1 MALQQNRA
9 KITTFKA
16 NAQLDFAR
24 PNLFQVDIDWPAA
37 LTALIAGNA
46 NTGTQAQVFTAA
58 SLGAPSTASSS
69 SSSSTTAD
77 ASAVRRLGAFTIKAA
92 QIPAST
98 VGVIEVPFR
107 GRMLK
112 IAGDRTFE
120 PWTIT
125 IHNDTSF
132 ILRSYFERWMEAIQI
147 YDENATDFDYGD
159 YPASD
164 PQYLKYMAP
173 MRVTQ
178 LDRRGNAV
186 RSYDFVDVWPSN
198 ISAIDLD
205 YGSNDAIEEYTV
217 ELQVQYWRPIAVGTG
232 GTNAASSSSG
242 STAATL
248 IDLQ

>member
-1 MALQQNRA
+1 MSTNNRA
-9 KITTFKA
+9 RISTFKA
-16 NAQLDFAR
+16 NSQLDYAR
-24 PNLFQVDIDWPAA
+24 PNLFQVDIDWPPA
-37 LTALIAGNA
+37 LVQLIASGSRD
-46 NTGTQAQVFTAA
+46 TGQNVVAGTTVGALAA
-58 SLGAPSTASSS
+58 SSTASSTPS
-69 SSSSTTAD
+69 TAD
-77 ASAVRRLGAFTIKAA
+77 SARILGAFTIKAA

-125 IHNDTSF
+125 VHNDTSF
-132 ILRSYFERWMEAIQI
+132 VLRSYFERWMEAIQL
-147 YDENATDFDYGD
+147 YDENATDFDYGQL
-159 YPASD
+159 PSGD

-173 MRVTQ
+173 MRVSQ

-217 ELQVQYWRPIAVGTG
+217 ELQVQYWRPIPISSGAGG
-232 GTNAASSSSG
+232 GTAAGGAAS
-242 STAATL
+242 L
-248 IDLQ
+248 IELE

>member
-1 MALQQNRA
+1 MATNNRA
-9 KITTFKA
+9 RISTFKA
-16 NAQLDFAR
+16 NSQLDYAR
-24 PNLFQVDIDWPAA
+24 PNLFQVDIDWPPA
-37 LTALIAGNA
+37 LVQLIASGSRD
-46 NTGTQAQVFTAA
+46 TGQNVVAGTTVGALAA
-58 SLGAPSTASSS
+58 SSTSSSTPSTA
-69 SSSSTTAD
+69 D
-77 ASAVRRLGAFTIKAA
+77 SARILGAFTIKAA

-125 IHNDTSF
+125 VHNDTSF
-132 ILRSYFERWMEAIQI
+132 VLRSYFERWMEAIQL
-147 YDENATDFDYGD
+147 YDENATDFDYGQL
-159 YPASD
+159 PAGD

-173 MRVTQ
+173 MRVSQ

-217 ELQVQYWRPIAVGTG
+217 ELQVQYWRPIPISNGASG
-232 GTNAASSSSG
+232 GTAAGGASS
-242 STAATL
+242 L
-248 IDLQ
+248 IELE

>member
-37 LTALIAGNA
+37 LTALIAGSGD
-46 NTGTQAQVFTAA
+46 TGVQEQVFTAA
-58 SLGAPSTASSS
+58 ALGAPAATASTSS
-69 SSSSTTAD
+69 SGAAD
-77 ASAVRRLGAFTIKAA
+77 PSAVRRLGAFTIKAA

-125 IHNDTSF
+125 IHNDTGF

-147 YDENATDFDYGD
+147 YDENATDFDYGN
-159 YPASD
+159 YPAAD

-217 ELQVQYWRPIAVGTG
+217 ELQVQYWRPIAISTG
-232 GTNAASSSSG
+232 GTSAAGSSSG

>member
-1 MALQQNRA
+1 MAQNNRA
-9 KITTFKA
+9 KITTFRA
-16 NAQLDFAR
+16 NSQLDYAR

-37 LTALIAGNA
+37 LVALIGGTPD
-46 NTGTQAQVFTAA
+46 TGSTVGSTVLTASA
-58 SLGAPSTASSS
+58 LAAPSATSGSG
-69 SSSSTTAD
+69 STTASGPD
-77 ASAVRRLGAFTIKAA
+77 SARRLGAFTIKAA
-92 QIPAST
+92 QIPASV

-132 ILRSYFERWMEAIQI
+132 ILRSYFERWMEAIQL
-147 YDENATDFDYGD
+147 YDENATEFDYGNT
-159 YPASD
+159 PSAD

-173 MRVTQ
+173 MRVSQ

-198 ISAIDLD
+198 IAAIDLD

-217 ELQVQYWRPIAVGTG
+217 ELQVQYFRPLAMPSGTG
-232 GTNAASSSSG
+232 GTGSG
-242 STAATL
+242 TL
-248 IDLQ
+248 IELE

>member
-1 MALQQNRA
+1 MATQNNRA
-9 KITTFKA
+9 AITTFKA
-16 NAQLDFAR
+16 NSQLDFAR

-37 LTALIAGNA
+37 LVSLIGGTA

-58 SLGAPSTASSS
+58 ALGAPATATSSG
-69 SSSSTTAD
+69 STTD

-92 QIPAST
+92 QVPAST

-125 IHNDTSF
+125 IHNDTSYT
-132 ILRSYFERWMEAIQI
+132 LRSYFERWMEAIQI
-147 YDENATDFDYGD
+147 YDENATEFDYGEF
-159 YPASD
+159 PAGD

-198 ISAIDLD
+198 IAAIDLD

-217 ELQVQYWRPIAVGTG
+217 ELQVQYWRPIAIGNGSATTSG
-232 GTNAASSSSG
+232 GT
-242 STAATL
+242 TAQTL
-248 IDLQ
+248 IEMQ

>member
-1 MALQQNRA
+1 MSQNNRA

-16 NAQLDFAR
+16 NSQLDYAR

-37 LTALIAGNA
+37 LVSILTSGAG
-46 NTGTQAQVFTAA
+46 NTGTQSQVFTAA
-58 SLGAPSTASSS
+58 ALAAPSA
-69 SSSSTTAD
+69 STTASGGTD
-77 ASAVRRLGAFTIKAA
+77 GARRLGAFTIKAA

-125 IHNDTSF
+125 IHNDTTF
-132 ILRSYFERWMEAIQI
+132 ILRSYFEKWMEAIQL
-147 YDENATDFDYGD
+147 YDENATEFDYGEF
-159 YPASD
+159 PSGD

-217 ELQVQYWRPIAVGTG
+217 ELQVQYWRPLSIGGSSTG
-232 GTNAASSSSG
+232 SAS

-248 IDLQ
+248 IELE

>member
-1 MALQQNRA
+1 MAQNNKA

-16 NAQLDFAR
+16 NSQLDYAR

-37 LTALIAGNA
+37 LVSILTSGQG
-46 NTGTQAQVFTAA
+46 NTGTSAQAFTAGA
-58 SLGAPSTASSS
+58 LAAPSATGVSQSSG
-69 SSSSTTAD
+69 TDGA
-77 ASAVRRLGAFTIKAA
+77 RRLGAFSIKAA

-112 IAGDRTFE
+112 IAGDRSFE
-120 PWTIT
+120 PWSIT
-125 IHNDTSF
+125 INNDTTF
-132 ILRSYFERWMEAIQI
+132 VLRSYFEKWMEAIQL
-147 YDENATDFDYGD
+147 YDENATEFDYGEFSS
-159 YPASD
+159 SD

-173 MRVTQ
+173 MRVSQ

-198 ISAIDLD
+198 LSAIDLD

-217 ELQVQYWRPIAVGTG
+217 ELQVQYFRPLGVSTGTG
-232 GTNAASSSSG
+232 ATASTSSG
-242 STAATL
+242 TL
-248 IDLQ
+248 IELQ

>member
-1 MALQQNRA
+1 MATQNNRA

-37 LTALIAGNA
+37 LVSLIGGTA
-46 NTGTQAQVFTAA
+46 NTGTQSQVFTAA
-58 SLGAPSTASSS
+58 ALGAPSAASGGT
-69 SSSSTTAD
+69 STSD

-92 QIPAST
+92 QVPAST

-125 IHNDTSF
+125 IHNDTSYT
-132 ILRSYFERWMEAIQI
+132 LRSYFERWMEAIQI
-147 YDENATDFDYGD
+147 YDENATEFDYGE

-186 RSYDFVDVWPSN
+186 RSYDFIDVWPSN
-198 ISAIDLD
+198 IAAIDLD

-217 ELQVQYWRPIAVGTG
+217 ELQVQYWRPIAVGNG
-232 GTNAASSSSG
+232 SSG
-242 STAATL
+242 AGGSLTSQTL

>member
-1 MALQQNRA
+1 MPQNNRGR
-9 KITTFKA
+9 ITTFRA
-16 NAQLDFAR
+16 NSQLDYAR

-37 LTALIAGNA
+37 LVSLIATNSGETA
-46 NTGTQAQVFTAA
+46 STVGGTVLTAA
-58 SLGAPSTASSS
+58 ALAAPSASASSGS
-69 SSSSTTAD
+69 SSATAGAD
-77 ASAVRRLGAFTIKAA
+77 SARRLGAFTIKAA
-92 QIPAST
+92 QIPASV

-132 ILRSYFERWMEAIQI
+132 ILRSYFERWMEAIQL
-147 YDENATDFDYGD
+147 YDENATEFDYGNT
-159 YPASD
+159 PSAD

-173 MRVTQ
+173 MRVSQ

-198 ISAIDLD
+198 IAAIDLD

-217 ELQVQYWRPIAVGTG
+217 ELQVQYFRPLALSTSGSS
-232 GTNAASSSSG
+232 AASSG
-242 STAATL
+242 TL
-248 IDLQ
+248 IELE

>member
-1 MALQQNRA
+1 MAQNNRGR
-9 KITTFKA
+9 ITTFKA
-16 NAQLDFAR
+16 NSQLDYAR

-37 LTALIAGNA
+37 LVSILNGQGG
-46 NTGTQAQVFTAA
+46 NTGNQAQVFTAA
-58 SLGAPSTASSS
+58 ALAAPAANAQPGAGTDQA
-69 SSSSTTAD
+69 
-77 ASAVRRLGAFTIKAA
+77 RRLGAFTIKAA
-92 QIPAST
+92 QVPAST

-125 IHNDTSF
+125 IHNDTTY
-132 ILRSYFERWMEAIQI
+132 ILRSYFERWMEAIQL
-147 YDENATDFDYGD
+147 YDENATEFDYGEF
-159 YPASD
+159 PGAD

-173 MRVTQ
+173 MRVSQ

-186 RSYDFVDVWPSN
+186 RSYDFIDVWPSN

-217 ELQVQYWRPIAVGTG
+217 ELQVQYWRPLTVGG
-232 GTNAASSSSG
+232 GQNQNAQNTAS
-242 STAATL
+242 TL
-248 IDLQ
+248 VELE

>member
-1 MALQQNRA
+1 MATQSNRA

-37 LTALIAGNA
+37 LVSLITGTA
-46 NTGTQAQVFTAA
+46 NTGTQSQVFTAA
-58 SLGAPSTASSS
+58 ALAAPAAASGGTSTS
-69 SSSSTTAD
+69 D
-77 ASAVRRLGAFTIKAA
+77 AAAVRRLGAFTIKAA
-92 QIPAST
+92 QVPAST

-125 IHNDTSF
+125 IHNDTSYT
-132 ILRSYFERWMEAIQI
+132 LRSYFERWMEAIQI
-147 YDENATDFDYGD
+147 YDENATEFDYGE

-186 RSYDFVDVWPSN
+186 RSYDFIDVWPSN
-198 ISAIDLD
+198 IAAIDLD

-217 ELQVQYWRPIAVGTG
+217 ELQVQYWRPIAIGNG
-232 GTNAASSSSG
+232 SSG
-242 STAATL
+242 ASGGLTSQTL
-248 IDLQ
+248 IELQ

>member
-1 MALQQNRA
+1 MSTNNRA
-9 KITTFKA
+9 RISTFKA
-16 NAQLDFAR
+16 NSQLDYAR
-24 PNLFQVDIDWPAA
+24 PNLFQVDIDWPPA
-37 LTALIAGNA
+37 LVQLIASGSRD
-46 NTGTQAQVFTAA
+46 TGQNVVAGTTVGALAA
-58 SLGAPSTASSS
+58 SSTASSTPS
-69 SSSSTTAD
+69 TAD
-77 ASAVRRLGAFTIKAA
+77 SARILGAFTIKAA

-125 IHNDTSF
+125 VHNDTSF
-132 ILRSYFERWMEAIQI
+132 VLRSYFERWMEAIQL
-147 YDENATDFDYGD
+147 YDENATDFDYGQL
-159 YPASD
+159 PSGD

-173 MRVTQ
+173 MRVSQ

-217 ELQVQYWRPIAVGTG
+217 ELQVQYWRPIPISSGASG
-232 GTNAASSSSG
+232 GTAAGGAAS
-242 STAATL
+242 L
-248 IDLQ
+248 IELE